1 MTSAFSLPGSLKES
15 LTTWGQLL
23 EQWFVGL
30 ISQHIFINFAS
41 KTKMGRLCHTHFFS
55 YSFHTF
61 PLSAF
66 SYLTFIQ
73 PFFSNPERC
82 NTHTHNCV
90 CVSCNVLGSPLFG
103 SADAWSSLVNVKQTC
118 SNKRGPNLD
127 LNQFLGYVLCPL
139 LIIVLKCINGIYTQ
153 V

>member
-1 MTSAFSLPGSLKES
+1 
-15 LTTWGQLL
+15 
-23 EQWFVGL
+23 
-30 ISQHIFINFAS
+30 
-41 KTKMGRLCHTHFFS
+41 MGRLCHTHFFS

-127 LNQFLGYVLCPL
+127 LNQFLGYVLCPMSTINYSFKMHQWYL
-139 LIIVLKCINGIYTQ
+139 HTSLKFARPLATFIALPFQ
-153 V
+153 F